1 MIGKKRSVV
10 RWTQFSPMEL
20 GSWLID
26 HMVVNLWVFK
36 KKIGPDGSINKYK
49 ARLAAKGYT

>member
-10 RWTQFSPMEL
+10 RWTQSSPMEL
-20 GSWLID
+20 ESWLID

-49 ARLAAKGYT
+49 ARLVAKGYT